1 MNPRK
6 FFEDLARKKIHEASR
21 QLGITD
27 GILIYKPNPQFGDLV
42 WDLQKLKIDIPTEV
56 IEKLSDDDLKFY
68 KTGKFINIRFN
79 ERKYG
84 RAVLDYINK
93 GEFRQTEVGQK
104 ILIEHTSANPT
115 GPLHIGRARNSII
128 GDTLARIYK
137 RLGNDVSVEYY
148 MNDIGTQVEALLL
161 GIEMFNDI
169 TYTEAYRKVYENL
182 EQYKAKIEEYM
193 RRAETGDYEFLKH
206 SRTVLEPLLKDVL
219 KDLEILDI
227 HFDKFIWESEFILN
241 GDVKKIL
248 EELEPYM
255 KDENGAKY
263 IEYNNDKI
271 YLKRSNGTSLYFTR
285 DIAYH
290 KYKSLNFKISI
301 DVLGEDHKLH
311 FQNLEYVLHL
321 LGIENIKAVFYSYVI
336 TKAGKMST
344 RRGNVVY
351 LRDLIDEMLELS
363 KKEIETRHPELDEAE
378 KEDLSRRIAISAVR
392 YNIIKYSP
400 EKPITFSWEEALNFE
415 GDSAP
420 FILYSFARSNSIL
433 NKVEGAIAEGDN
445 NFIDREM
452 ELIRKLGEYLDVL
465 EESANSNKPNKLA
478 KYCYELASQ
487 FNQFYRD
494 CPVLRDDLNRDRRVQ
509 IVKAF
514 NSVLRDALETL
525 GLQITEK
532 L

>member
-6 FFEDLARKKIHEASR
+6 FFEDLAKKKIYEFSSK
-21 QLGITD
+21 LGITD
-27 GILIYKPNPQFGDLV
+27 GLVIYKPNPQFGDLV
-42 WDLQKLKIDIPTEV
+42 WDLQKLKIDIPSEE
-56 IEKLSDDDLKFY
+56 IEKISDDNLKFI
-68 KTGKFINIRFN
+68 KSGKFVNVRFN
-79 ERKYG
+79 DNKYG
-84 RAVLDYINK
+84 RAVLNYINK
-93 GEFRQTEVGQK
+93 GEFKRGNAGQK
-104 ILIEHTSANPT
+104 VLIEHTSANPT

-128 GDTLARIYK
+128 GDTLARIYR

-169 TYTEAYRKVYENL
+169 SYTEAYRKVYENL
-182 EQYKAKIEEYM
+182 DQYKSKIEEYM
-193 RRAETGDYEFLKH
+193 RMAETGDNEFLSH
-206 SRTVLEPLLKDVL
+206 SRAVLEPLLKDVL
-219 KDLEILDI
+219 RDLEVLDI
-227 HFDKFIWESEFILN
+227 HFDKFTWESEFILN
-241 GDVKKIL
+241 GDVKKVL
-248 EELEPYM
+248 EELNPYL

-263 IEYNNDKI
+263 IEFNNDKI

-290 KYKSLNFKISI
+290 KYKSSNFQISI

-311 FQNLEYVLHL
+311 FQNLAYVLKL

-351 LRDLIDEMLELS
+351 LRDLIEEMLALS
-363 KKEIETRHPELDEAE
+363 KNEIKSRHPELSETE
-378 KEDLSRRIAISAVR
+378 KEELSRKVAISAVR

-420 FILYSFARSNSIL
+420 FILYSYARSNSIL
-433 NKVEGAIAEGDN
+433 NKVEVPIGEGDN
-445 NFIDREM
+445 NFIEREM
-452 ELIRKLGEYLDVL
+452 ELIRKLGEYLDAL
-465 EESANSNKPNKLA
+465 EEAANSYKPNKLA

-494 CPVLRDDLNRDRRVQ
+494 CPVLKDDLNRDRRVE

-514 NSVLRDALETL
+514 NTVLRDALETL